1 MFRWLL
7 EIRTSTL
14 NWIFVYSK
22 LHFVHLPLEMATKEI
37 PQCSSLLESFQ
48 GQTYESVCEA
58 PCRRGCPQSSWCRD
72 SWSGEAAAWGTCS
85 TPPSPSSSGGS
96 RRREAEPALKNIIGF
111 TTMKPCSRKM
121 KNLFVSL
128 YNAGANFPYLDI
140 ILTHWEFPSVGEIHQ
155 KSQSQR
161 VNIVDCDLRQVL
173 FCHVIYVDRFNFIRY
188 LKIYWQ
194 KAAI

>member
-1 MFRWLL
+1 M
-7 EIRTSTL
+7 ESS
-14 NWIFVYSK
+14 YSK
-22 LHFVHLPLEMATKEI
+22 LHFIHLPLEMATKEI

-58 PCRRGCPQSSWCRD
+58 PCRRGCPQSSWCRG
-72 SWSGEAAAWGTCS
+72 SLSGEAAAWGTCS

-96 RRREAEPALKNIIGF
+96 RRREAEPALKLAGF
-111 TTMKPCSRKM
+111 TTMKLCSRKND
-121 KNLFVSL
+121 KSFCFFTQR
-128 YNAGANFPYLDI
+128 GCGFHLDI

-173 FCHVIYVDRFNFIRY
+173 FCHVI
-188 LKIYWQ
+188 
-194 KAAI
+194 